1 MKRRQLIQ
9 YGGVSLL
16 TALSA
21 AWLGTI
27 EPSRAQ
33 SGGTLQVKWLGHT
46 CFLFSGGGERVLVNP
61 FRTLGCTKGY
71 RLPRVASD
79 LTLISSQ
86 LYDEGAAENLP
97 GNPDILFEP
106 GVYEIGTTQFQ
117 GISLDHDRVGG
128 RRFGRN
134 VAWRWKQAGID
145 ILHLGGAA
153 GSIGIEEQILMGRP
167 DLLLVPVG
175 GGPKAYDPQEA
186 MQAVRAL
193 RPKMVIP
200 THYLTQAADPAT
212 CDIVSVDDFLTLM
225 GGNEVQRLKG
235 DTLNLSAGSLP
246 SEGTSVR
253 VLKYRF

>member
-9 YGGVSLL
+9 YGGASLL
-16 TALSA
+16 TALGT
-21 AWLGTI
+21 AWLGGF
-27 EPSRAQ
+27 EPSHAQ

-46 CFLFSGGGERVLVNP
+46 CFLFSGGGKRVLVNP

-97 GNPDILFEP
+97 GDPDILFEP
-106 GVYEIGTTQFQ
+106 GVYEIGKIQFQ
-117 GISLDHDRVGG
+117 GISLAHDREGG

-175 GGPKAYDPQEA
+175 GGPKAYRPEEA
-186 MQAVRAL
+186 LQAVRAL

-200 THYLTQAADPAT
+200 THYLTQAADPSA
-212 CDIVSVDDFLTLM
+212 CDIVSVEEFLALM
-225 GGNEVQRLKG
+225 SGNKVQRVNS
-235 DTLNLSAGSLP
+235 DTLSLSAGNLP
-246 SEGTSVR
+246 SEGTSIR